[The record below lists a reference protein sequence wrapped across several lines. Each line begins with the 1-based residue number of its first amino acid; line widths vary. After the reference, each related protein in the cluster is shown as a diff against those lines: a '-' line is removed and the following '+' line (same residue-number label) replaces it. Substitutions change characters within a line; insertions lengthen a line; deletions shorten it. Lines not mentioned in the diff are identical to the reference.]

1 MDQNPKSGKLPFA
14 IAGGAMVVC
23 CLGTVFIL
31 SGGSGLLAW
40 LGGIDPFSAVAMAA
54 VVGIAGLYVRRRL
67 RGTTKEDPDIQ
78 QSQTFKEDQ

>member
-1 MDQNPKSGKLPFA
+1 ML
-14 IAGGAMVVC
+14 VC
-23 CLGTVFIL
+23 CLGLALVV
-31 SGGSGLLAW
+31 SGGSGFLAW
-40 LGGIDPFSAVAMAA
+40 LGGIDPFSAVAMAV